1 MCLTC
6 MTVSSLE
13 LVIRRSCLLTSFSWG
28 AVVVT
33 FLLLLLSCFI
43 TAFIKATRMI
53 DMDLIRARANAG
65 SSQAKSFLRRL
76 ESRETLCR
84 ELMTASMLTAAV
96 YFVWGALRSVPSV
109 VSLFPCSDTGSRW
122 IYVGL
127 IAVHVLLFLI
137 IGKIMPERVAGGKGG
152 VFAVRFWRLMSM
164 LLFIAKPIERLIHF
178 TSTALMRLFRLQEVE
193 AVALAPTEEEFLQM
207 LEEGRDL
214 GAIVEDNIELF
225 ANLFDFDDKIASDIM
240 THRTDIE
247 ALSVDADYEETLSFV
262 NETGYTRFPIY
273 RGSVDNIIGVLH
285 VKDLLFT
292 DGDSFSLEA
301 IMRKAWFTPESR
313 IISYLFHDMQQN
325 HIQMT
330 IVIDEYGGTAGLLTI
345 EDLVE
350 QIVGNIEDEYDEV
363 EQEIVEIAPDTWL
376 VAGSFSLDKLSK
388 VTGVTFEDDEYD
400 SVAGFLI
407 ELLDR
412 IPEEDELPSVRYE
425 NLVFHI
431 LAVSDNRIVRVRV
444 IRDSASDQGDS
455 EGTE

>member
-1 MCLTC
+1 MYLSF

-13 LVIRRSCLLTSFSWG
+13 LVFRRSYLSTPFSWG
-28 AVVVT
+28 NVVVV

-43 TAFIKATRMI
+43 TAFVKAARVI
-53 DMDLIRARANAG
+53 NVEQLRERANAG
-65 SSQAKSFLRRL
+65 STKAKSLLRRL
-76 ESRETLCR
+76 ESREKLYR
-84 ELMTASMLTAAV
+84 ELTTASVLAAAA
-96 YFVWGALRSVPSV
+96 YFVWGAVRFVPSII
-109 VSLFPCSDTGSRW
+109 SLFSCSDIGCRW
-122 IYVGL
+122 LFVAIF
-127 IAVHVLLFLI
+127 AVYTLLFLM
-137 IGKIMPERVAGGKGG
+137 IGKSLPERVAGGKGG
-152 VFAVRFWRLMSM
+152 VFASRFWPLMST
-164 LLFIAKPIERLIHF
+164 LLLVVRPIERLVYYAV
-178 TSTALMRLFRLQEVE
+178 TALMRLCRLREVE
-193 AVALAPTEEEFLQM
+193 VIALAPTEEEFLQM
-207 LEEGRDL
+207 LEDGHDL

-247 ALSVDADYEETLSFV
+247 ALPVDAGYEETLSFI
-262 NETGYTRFPIY
+262 NETGFTRFPIY
-273 RGSVDNIIGVLH
+273 RDSVDNIIGVLH

-292 DGDSFSLEA
+292 DSDAFSLET

-313 IISYLFHDMQQN
+313 IISDLFSDMQQN
-325 HIQMT
+325 HVQMT

-376 VAGSFSLDKLSK
+376 VAGSFTLDKLSK

-412 IPEEDELPSVRYE
+412 IPEEDEQPSVHYE
-425 NLVFHI
+425 NLIFHI

-444 IRDSASDQGDS
+444 VRDSTSD
-455 EGTE
+455 

>member
-1 MCLTC
+1 MNLSS

-13 LVIRRSCLLTSFSWG
+13 PVIRRSCLATSPSWS
-28 AVVVT
+28 AVVVA
-33 FLLLLLSCFI
+33 FLVLLLSCYI
-43 TAFIKATRMI
+43 TAFIKAARVI
-53 DMDLIRARANAG
+53 NMDRLRERAAAGGSRAKALL
-65 SSQAKSFLRRL
+65 SRL
-76 ESRETLCR
+76 ESHEKLYR
-84 ELMTASMLTAAV
+84 ELTTASVIVTATYFILGAV
-96 YFVWGALRSVPSV
+96 LSVPYV
-109 VSLFPCSDTGSRW
+109 ASLFSRSDVGYRW
-122 IYVGL
+122 VYAGVT
-127 IAVHVLLFLI
+127 AVHILLFLI
-137 IGKIMPERVAGGKGG
+137 IGKSLPERVSGRRGG
-152 VFAVRFWRLMSM
+152 VFAVRFWYLMSAI
-164 LLFIAKPIERLIHF
+164 LFVVRPIERLAHF
-178 TSTALMRLFRLQEVE
+178 ASTALMRLFRLREVE
-193 AVALAPTEEEFLQM
+193 AVALAPTEEEFLRM
-207 LEEGRDL
+207 LEDGRDR

-225 ANLFDFDDKIASDIM
+225 ANLFKFDDKIASDIM

-247 ALSVDADYEETLSFV
+247 ALPVDADYKSTVSFI

-292 DGDSFSLEA
+292 DRDNFSLEK

-313 IISYLFHDMQQN
+313 VISDLFNDMQQN

-363 EQEIVEIAPDTWL
+363 EQEIVEIAPGSWL
-376 VAGSFSLDKLSK
+376 VAGSFTLDKLSK
-388 VTGVTFEDDEYD
+388 VTGVTFEEDDYD

-412 IPEEDELPSVRYE
+412 IPEEDEQPSVRYE

-431 LAVSDNRIVRVRV
+431 LSVADNRIVRVRV
-444 IRDSASDQGDS
+444 TRLPASGQETC
-455 EGTE
+455 EGEE